1 MSRTHTLIR
10 CGLKQISSSHNPSSP
25 ASKNAL
31 NLLRSAV
38 SGPYPPSK
46 PSAPPLNFN
55 LEVIEN
61 TPPTADQL
69 RTILSYLPSKS
80 ATGPSAPFQTPSP
93 DVLLSAHPTVD
104 TRPTSAD
111 GVVKLASQNPN
122 ALKWPIV
129 VDWHNGKAAVG
140 DLEGVKGLLEELR
153 KKRDGEA

>member
-1 MSRTHTLIR
+1 MFKAFTRSIPE
-10 CGLKQISSSHNPSSP
+10 ISIFHNPSSP

-38 SGPYPPSK
+38 LGPYPPSK
-46 PSAPPLNFN
+46 PSAPPLKFD

-80 ATGPSAPFQTPSP
+80 PTGPSGSSQTPSP

-104 TRPTSAD
+104 TRPTSAE

-129 VDWHNGKAAVG
+129 VDWHNGKAAIG
-140 DLEGVKGLLEELR
+140 DLEGVRGLLEELR